1 MILKLDSHFSI
12 FLKFDKIDNVIRDH
26 PSHGSA
32 VLAGMWGAKLEESD
46 FRDIIVGGMEKLLQE
61 ANLII

>member
-1 MILKLDSHFSI
+1 M
-12 FLKFDKIDNVIRDH
+12 DNIYIRDH

-32 VLAGMWGAKLEESD
+32 VLAGMWGAKLEDSD